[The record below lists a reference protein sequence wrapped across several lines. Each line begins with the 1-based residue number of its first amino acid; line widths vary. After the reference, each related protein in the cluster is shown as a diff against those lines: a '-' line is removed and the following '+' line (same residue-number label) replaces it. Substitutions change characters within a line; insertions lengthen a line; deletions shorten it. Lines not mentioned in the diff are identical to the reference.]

1 MWYYKDNEER
11 LLERDTPVR
20 SCDTASL
27 SEDFEMTASPV
38 LYAKGYDKTDGVTPI
53 YFWGLGS
60 YKYEI
65 EVRKNSYYAESE
77 VFESSYEAAMN
88 KFENLIDLKTGVLM
102 WYNRTNLE
110 SIPNGL
116 S

>member
-1 MWYYKDNEER
+1 MKRDFWSGNHPLGHVT
-11 LLERDTPVR
+11 LL
-20 SCDTASL
+20 AL

-65 EVRKNSYYAESE
+65 ERRPIGPSRITYSD
-77 VFESSYEAAMN
+77 VFEALSYECARE
-88 KFENLIDLKTGVLM
+88 KFESMIEPDTEVIM
-102 WYNRTNLE
+102 
-110 SIPNGL
+110 
-116 S
+116 